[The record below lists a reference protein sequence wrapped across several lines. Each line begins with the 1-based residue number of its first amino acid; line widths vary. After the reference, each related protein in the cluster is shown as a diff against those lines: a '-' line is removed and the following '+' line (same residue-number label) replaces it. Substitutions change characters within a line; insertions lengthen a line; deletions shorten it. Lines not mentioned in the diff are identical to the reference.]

1 MKFAQM
7 AALVQLLL
15 CTYGEVADL
24 PDQKQGCFATH
35 FQEDCAGCGNLT
47 SGVRMFHLLA
57 SRRDV
62 L

>member
-1 MKFAQM
+1 MKFTQM

-15 CTYGEVADL
+15 LSYGEVSDV
-24 PDQKQGCFATH
+24 PGGECSATH